1 MVPGWKSSDME
12 RRRSTRRVVSADE
25 PLAHARLRTGGQLQ
39 VVEASSWGALTQT
52 TERLLPGRQFDV
64 HIVSAEGRTLVRCRV
79 ARAFVVK
86 VEPDA
91 VHYRVALSFERAV
104 DVRVD
109 GYALPPP
116 LLAPEM
122 AGGMLYPNRPSSRD
136 IEFAE
141 PPSTEETSAGPTVAS
156 RLV

>member
-1 MVPGWKSSDME
+1 ME
-12 RRRSTRRVVSADE
+12 RRRSSRRVVAADE

-52 TERLLPGRQFDV
+52 TERLLPGRHLDV
-64 HIVSAEGRTLVRCRV
+64 HIASAEGRTLVRCRV
-79 ARAFVVK
+79 ARAFVVR

-91 VHYRVALSFERAV
+91 VHYRVAFSFERAV
-104 DVRVD
+104 DVRAA
-109 GYALPPP
+109 GYVLPPP
-116 LLAPEM
+116 LLATEM
-122 AGGMLYPNRPSSRD
+122 AGGMPYPNRPSSRD

-141 PPSTEETSAGPTVAS
+141 PPSTEETSADPVVAP